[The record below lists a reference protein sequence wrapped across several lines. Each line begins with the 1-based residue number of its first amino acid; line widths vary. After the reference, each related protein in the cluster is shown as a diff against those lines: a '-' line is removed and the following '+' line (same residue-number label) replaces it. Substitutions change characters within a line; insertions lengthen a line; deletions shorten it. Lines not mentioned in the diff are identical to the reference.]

1 MQIPLVDLKQQ
12 YLGIKD
18 EIDSSIQEVFNNTA
32 FILGKKVE
40 DFEGKFANLCN
51 VKHCIGVNNGT
62 SALRLALL
70 ALGIKAN
77 DEVITTPFT
86 FIATA
91 EAISH
96 TGAKPVFADIDE
108 KTYCIDPEKIEEKI
122 TKKTKAIMP
131 VHLFGQPADMAPI
144 MEIAEK
150 NELKVVED
158 AAQAHNALYKNK
170 KAGSIGDASCFSF
183 YPGKNL
189 GAYGEAGAVCTNDE
203 DLARKLVLLRQHGE
217 LKRYYHD
224 LIGDNCRMEAI
235 QGAVLGVKIRYIDE
249 WTEKRRKNAQIYGE
263 LLEKLD
269 IVLPYE
275 AGYAKHVYHV
285 YAIRAKKRDMLR
297 DFLGKNGVS
306 TGVHYPIP
314 VHLQKAYSFMGLGE
328 GSFPASEKVAN
339 EILSLPMYPELS
351 ANEIDYVVGNIKR
364 FLSNN

>member
-122 TKKTKAIMP
+122 TKKTKKRKWAK
-131 VHLFGQPADMAPI
+131 VLFFVI
-144 MEIAEK
+144 IE
-150 NELKVVED
+150 V
-158 AAQAHNALYKNK
+158 
-170 KAGSIGDASCFSF
+170 
-183 YPGKNL
+183 
-189 GAYGEAGAVCTNDE
+189 
-203 DLARKLVLLRQHGE
+203 
-217 LKRYYHD
+217 
-224 LIGDNCRMEAI
+224 
-235 QGAVLGVKIRYIDE
+235 
-249 WTEKRRKNAQIYGE
+249 
-263 LLEKLD
+263 
-269 IVLPYE
+269 
-275 AGYAKHVYHV
+275 
-285 YAIRAKKRDMLR
+285 
-297 DFLGKNGVS
+297 
-306 TGVHYPIP
+306 
-314 VHLQKAYSFMGLGE
+314 
-328 GSFPASEKVAN
+328 
-339 EILSLPMYPELS
+339 
-351 ANEIDYVVGNIKR
+351 
-364 FLSNN
+364 